1 MPPFAEIFVAATMIL
16 GTFLILVAGIGLV
29 RFPDVFCRMHA
40 AGKAGTLGTAL
51 VILSTVIMFESMDL
65 AHNYSILIR
74 GVLAIV
80 FQFMTTPTATHL
92 LARAAYI
99 TNYPLTDR
107 TRVDELK
114 GMLPSEEDATF
125 GHE

>member
-1 MPPFAEIFVAATMIL
+1 MPLYAEILVALTMIV
-16 GTFLILVAGIGLV
+16 GTFLMLVTGIGLV

-40 AGKAGTLGTAL
+40 AGKAGTLGIAL
-51 VILSTVIMFESMDL
+51 VILATVIMFGSQDL
-65 AHNYSILIR
+65 AGHFGVVLR

-99 TNYPLTDR
+99 NNYPLSDR
-107 TRVDELK
+107 TKVDELE

>member
-1 MPPFAEIFVAATMIL
+1 MPPFAEILVAATMIL
-16 GTFLILVAGIGLV
+16 GTFLILVTGIGLV

-40 AGKAGTLGTAL
+40 AGKAGTLGIAL
-51 VILSTVIMFESMDL
+51 VILSTVIMFGSMDL
-65 AHNYSILIR
+65 AHNFSILIR
-74 GVLAIV
+74 GVLAII